1 MKYKLDK
8 VATGLN
14 PTGKGPF
21 LQALLYNWVRLEE
34 VKIEEV
40 LWEEAVVA
48 ELADEAVP
56 GVGQLVVEQ
65 HLLGLVLQHRHNQPR
80 NHKNSWKAMLAL
92 QN

>member
-1 MKYKLDK
+1 MKYKLDE

-14 PTGKGPF
+14 PTRKGPF

-34 VKIEEV
+34 VEVEEV
-40 LWEEAVVA
+40 FREEAVVA

-65 HLLGLVLQHRHNQPR
+65 HLFGLILQHRHNHPCK
-80 NHKNSWKAMLAL
+80 HKNP
-92 QN
+92 